1 MQLPIIVS
9 RPFKVIAHRGASAY
23 APENTRAAFELA
35 VAMGVEDIELD
46 VQLSLDREVVVC
58 HDLTLERY
66 GHPGRIDTLSW
77 RQLAQLDMGSWFS
90 PYLFHGE
97 KLLRLQDVFEIY
109 GSKITYHIELKGAS
123 EHFPRRVCSL
133 IDEYDLRDRT
143 VITSFSYAA
152 LQQVKAI
159 SPSLRSGWLIRNI
172 DAEALAKAEA
182 LALFQLCPRADL
194 LTEETVRLA
203 HGRVCEVRA
212 WGIRGNRDEVL
223 ALIQKTL
230 ATGCDGATLDW
241 PDWISHSA

>member
-1 MQLPIIVS
+1 MRLPIIVS
-9 RPFKVIAHRGASAY
+9 RPFRVIAHRGASAY
-23 APENTRAAFELA
+23 APENTRAAFRLA

-46 VQLSLDREVVVC
+46 VQLSLDHEVVVC
-58 HDLTLERY
+58 HDPTLERY
-66 GHPGRIDTLSW
+66 GHPGRIDALNW
-77 RQLAQLDMGSWFS
+77 PQLAQLDMGSWFS

-97 KLLRLQDVFEIY
+97 KLLRLRDLFESY

-123 EHFPRRVCSL
+123 ARLPDHVCRL
-133 IDEYDLRDRT
+133 IDDFDLRGRA

-172 DAEALAKAEA
+172 DAEALAKAGA

-203 HGRVCEVRA
+203 HGRVSEVRA
-212 WGIRGNRDEVL
+212 WGIRGNRGEVL
-223 ALIQKTL
+223 ALIQKIL
-230 ATGCDGATLDW
+230 DTGCDGATLDW